1 VADARSQAATITYE
15 DIEPGQIF
23 EVERTFSQDD
33 LLAFAELSGDFS
45 PLHVDTDYAAGT
57 EFGAC
62 VVHGVLLASLF
73 SQLVGMRIPGR
84 NALYLGQDLTFR
96 RPIRVGETVRAV
108 GKVTAKN
115 DATRTISLA
124 TEIRDAENKVAVA
137 GTAKV
142 KVRGAAAQAAVPAA
156 GPALS
161 TQQQGAREV
170 RVAVVTG
177 ASGGIGA
184 AVAQSLAAK
193 GYAVAVIYFRNA
205 QRASEVVT
213 NIRNAGGKASAV
225 QCDVRQQDEIVVA
238 LSAVRQELGEPTLL
252 VNVATGELEQKPFT
266 DLSWANFQSHLEYQ
280 VKAVVAFCQAVYP
293 GMKAAGGGSIVNV
306 LSQVTGGQPPS
317 KMADYVTAKYAL
329 AGLSRALAV
338 EWAEDRIRVNT
349 VSPGL
354 VQTPL
359 TQHYHE
365 RVFKMEASRTP
376 LKRLATTHD
385 VALAVSYLA
394 GDDAGFLTG
403 VNLFVSGGQIMT

>member
-1 VADARSQAATITYE
+1 MSDAHSHAATLTYE
-15 DIEPGQIF
+15 DIAPGQIF

-45 PLHVDTDYAAGT
+45 PLHVDAEFAAGT

-73 SQLVGMRIPGR
+73 SQLVGMRIPGQ

-142 KVRGAAAQAAVPAA
+142 KVRGAAAQLPAA
-156 GPALS
+156 STTPVAEQQLALD
-161 TQQQGAREV
+161 V
-170 RVAVVTG
+170 RVAIVTG

-184 AVAQSLAAK
+184 DIAQSLAAK
-193 GYAVAVIYFRNA
+193 GFAVAAIYFRNE
-205 QRASEVVT
+205 QRASEVVAH
-213 NIRNAGGKASAV
+213 IRNAGGKALAV
-225 QCDVRQQDEIVVA
+225 QCDVRQQSDIAAA
-238 LSAVRQELGEPTLL
+238 LTAVQRALGEPTLL
-252 VNVATGELEQKPFT
+252 VNVATGELEQRPFAE
-266 DLSWANFQSHLEYQ
+266 LSWANFQNHLDYQ
-280 VKAVVAFCQAVYP
+280 VKAVAEFCQAVYP
-293 GMKAAGGGSIVNV
+293 GMKAAGGGAIVNI

-354 VQTPL
+354 VQTTL

-376 LKRLATTHD
+376 LRRLATTHD

-394 GDDAGFLTG
+394 GDDASFLTG